1 MGTSGERERRELLK
15 CFSKE
20 EEPAAGCTRGRHQ
33 HPSPRNPNLPPSPS
47 LVSPFPYSE
56 PTTLLPQRFLLNACS
71 NVNVA
76 NITAHISSTTKKT
89 HHITHTD
96 THRSTPERFAH
107 MQLKGVAFISFIDY

>member
-1 MGTSGERERRELLK
+1 MSGERERRELLK

-20 EEPAAGCTRGRHQ
+20 EEPATGCTRGRHQ

-96 THRSTPERFAH
+96 THRSTPP
-107 MQLKGVAFISFIDY
+107 LK